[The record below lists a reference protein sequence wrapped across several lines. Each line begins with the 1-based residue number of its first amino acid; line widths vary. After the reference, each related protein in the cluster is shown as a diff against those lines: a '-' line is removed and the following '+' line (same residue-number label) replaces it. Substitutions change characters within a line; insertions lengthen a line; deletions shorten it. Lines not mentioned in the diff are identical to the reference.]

1 MKKLMKAL
9 AFATVACML
18 LSTAAFAE
26 ELPKGTAEM
35 DKPNAASVTVTV
47 ETGVASTPI
56 SIVVTPTTVKDA
68 KDITSGNILYINQDV
83 TGKDGVAKFTSVD
96 TKNTNGVNVF
106 LGYEGVGETALTLVA
121 EALVLEPQD
130 KVTIVPAKI
139 YKASEIDATVDGIEN
154 TESDFGVGAAVELT
168 KSAFGKDREIKDMIW
183 SISYTKGG
191 EAKKAFT
198 KVKPAL
204 IDNLNACEG
213 TLRLGLTVSAGSKAK
228 GDTVDTAAEITA
240 VNVIVKTNNAANT
253 EEKIIFT
260 DANDK
265 VLEEG
270 YVAPAEPDV
279 AE

>member
-26 ELPKGTAEM
+26 NSAEM
-35 DKPNAASVTVTV
+35 DAGAKSVTVTID
-47 ETGVASTPI
+47 GVTASTPI
-56 SIVVTPTTVKDA
+56 SIVVTPTTVTKA
-68 KDITSGNILYINQDV
+68 EEIASGNILYINQDV
-83 TGKDGVAKFTSVD
+83 TDENGDVTFESVD

-106 LGYEGVGETALTLVA
+106 LGYEGVGESALTLVA

-139 YKASEIDATVDGIEN
+139 YKASEVDATVDGIEN
-154 TESDFGVGAAVELT
+154 TESDFGVGAAVDLT
-168 KSAFGKDREIKDMIW
+168 KSAFGEDREIKDMIW
-183 SISYTKGG
+183 SISYTKDG

-204 IDNLNACEG
+204 IENLNACEG

-228 GDTVDTAAEITA
+228 DDTVETAAEITA

-260 DANDK
+260 DASDE

-270 YVAPAEPDV
+270 YVAPAEPDA